1 MYGEDGV
8 INMNNQMMNNG
19 VGLNGNANGNTT
31 SGNNQNTN
39 VNASNNQNVNTGTN
53 QSDGV
58 NSNVR
63 GNSMM
68 RVQSGSSTTNANA
81 NQQNAVKKM
90 PKNVKSNSK
99 YTENWINIRS
109 ISNGVIYNDRNEMVT
124 GVKIQPK
131 NIFILDQASM
141 DRTLVGLMN
150 FYNSIDYEFWII
162 VADRPVDVA
171 MYQAELQLLYNRT
184 QDQRIRKVI
193 GQDMDKG
200 DFFQNNNVVDT
211 EYFLL
216 FKEKNKELLQKK
228 IRNLINGLASAG
240 LIASQTSNDDM
251 RLIVDNFLNG
261 GRSFESGTVVA

>member
-19 VGLNGNANGNTT
+19 AGLNENAN
-31 SGNNQNTN
+31 NNS
-39 VNASNNQNVNTGTN
+39 VGNNQNVNTVTNQNGGTN
-53 QSDGV
+53 YNG
-58 NSNVR
+58 R

-68 RVQSGSSTTNANA
+68 RVQSGVSTG
-81 NQQNAVKKM
+81 QRVEMKKM
-90 PKNVKSNSK
+90 PKAVQSNPK
-99 YTENWINIRS
+99 YTENWINIRK
-109 ISNGVIYNDRNEMVT
+109 ISNGIIYNDRNEMVT

-141 DRTLVGLMN
+141 DRTLIGLMN
-150 FYNSIDYEFWII
+150 FYNSIDYEFWIM

-184 QDQRIRKVI
+184 QDQRLRKII

-216 FKEKNKELLQKK
+216 FKEKNMETLQKK
-228 IRNLINGLASAG
+228 VRNLINGLASAG

-251 RLIVDNFLNG
+251 RLILDNFLNG
-261 GRSFESGTVVA
+261 GRSFDSGTVVA